1 MTTTRTKRR
10 LRTKQAILEAAREI
24 IAEDGP
30 AALSMRALADRID
43 YSAAGLYEYYGSKE
57 EIIAA
62 VCDQG
67 RRYLFDAMN
76 QVDPALPPVEHIYQI
91 GQAYIRFALEH
102 PDYFLLMFTEAP
114 PQDMP
119 GVPPE
124 AVCDLGEQEGA
135 PYGILV
141 RAIQRGIDAN
151 VFQVRAGFGL
161 DEMAYAAWVLV
172 HGVAMLRTTALRSYP
187 VDLGPADHQ
196 VLLNF
201 MRGLQA
207 A

>member
-1 MTTTRTKRR
+1 MTTTRTKRH

-43 YSAAGLYEYYGSKE
+43 YSAAGLYEYFGSKE

-67 RRYLFDAMN
+67 QRYLFEAMS
-76 QVDPALPPVEHIYQI
+76 QVDPALPPVEHLYGI
-91 GQAYIRFALEH
+91 GKAYIHFALEH
-102 PDYFLLMFTEAP
+102 PDYFLLMFTVAP
-114 PQDMP
+114 PPDIASI
-119 GVPPE
+119 PPE
-124 AVCDLGEQEGA
+124 MVQHMMHGEGTA
-135 PYGILV
+135 YGLLLQ
-141 RAIQRGIDAN
+141 AIQRGIDLGA
-151 VFQVRAGFGL
+151 FPVRPGFGL
-161 DEMAYAAWVLV
+161 DQMGYAAWSLV
-172 HGVAMLRTTALRSYP
+172 HGTAMLRITALRGYP
-187 VDLGPADHQ
+187 ADLNSADHQ

-207 A
+207 S